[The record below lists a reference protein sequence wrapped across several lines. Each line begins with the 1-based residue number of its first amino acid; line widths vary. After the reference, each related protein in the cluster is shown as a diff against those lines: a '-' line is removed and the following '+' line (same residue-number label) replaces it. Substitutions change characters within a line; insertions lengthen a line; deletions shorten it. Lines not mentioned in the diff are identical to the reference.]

1 MIRTAAIAT
10 LALAATPALA
20 QQEVAVR
27 FAAQVN
33 GAAFA
38 CGQSYPGLGTTGAT
52 ATPTDFRFYVHD
64 LHLLRADGTAV
75 PVTLAESPWQR
86 EGVALLDFEN
96 GQGPCAQ
103 GGNAPLNESVRG
115 TAPAG
120 SYAGLRFT
128 LGVPERLNHQDATV
142 APSPFNLTAM
152 FWNWQ
157 NGYKFAKVDLQVAG
171 EMPAAPGAPAHGGQV
186 PGGQAL
192 GGQAGR
198 GGFSLHLGS
207 TQCTAGA
214 PTEPGRDCRNPNRPE
229 VTLTGFDPLRQPVI
243 ADVGPVLAGVDI
255 TRNTERTPPGCM
267 SFPNDPECRGVL
279 PALGLPY
286 MDAAAGEQRFFRVQ
300 PLRQAAR

>member
-1 MIRTAAIAT
+1 MFRTT
-10 LALAATPALA
+10 LAAALFAATPALA
-20 QQEVAVR
+20 QQEVSIR

-38 CGQSYPGLGTTGAT
+38 CGQSYAGLGSTAAT

-64 LHLLRADGTAV
+64 VQLLRADGSAV
-75 PVTLAESPWQR
+75 PLRLTETPWQR
-86 EGVALLDFEN
+86 DGVALLDFEN

-103 GGNAPLNESVRG
+103 GGNAPTNDALRGSV
-115 TAPAG
+115 PPG
-120 SYAGLRFT
+120 SYTGIRFT

-142 APSPFNLTAM
+142 AASPFNLTAM

-157 NGYKFAKVDLQVAG
+157 NGYKFVKVDLQVAG
-171 EMPAAPGAPAHGGQV
+171 GDSVTAPPAGH
-186 PGGQAL
+186 
-192 GGQAGR
+192 AGR

-207 TQCTAGA
+207 TQCVAAA
-214 PTEPGRDCRNPNRPE
+214 PTEPGRDCRNPNRP
-229 VTLTGFDPLRQPVI
+229 VITLTGFDPLSAPII
-243 ADVGPVLAGVDI
+243 ADLGPVLAGVDI

-267 SFPNDPECRGVL
+267 SFPNDPECRTVL

-286 MDAAAGEQRFFRVQ
+286 MDLPAGEQRFFRVQ

>member
-1 MIRTAAIAT
+1 MSRHT
-10 LALAATPALA
+10 LAAALLLGAATPALA
-20 QQEVAVR
+20 QQEVSIR

-38 CGQSYPGLGTTGAT
+38 CGQSYPGLGSTNAT

-64 LHLLRADGTAV
+64 VHLLRADGSAV
-75 PVTLAESPWQR
+75 PVTLAETPWQR
-86 EGVALLDFEN
+86 DGVALLDFEN

-103 GGNAPLNESVRG
+103 GGNAPMNEALRGSV
-115 TAPAG
+115 AAG
-120 SYAGLRFT
+120 SYTGIRFT
-128 LGVPERLNHQDATV
+128 LGVPERHNHQDATV

-157 NGYKFAKVDLQVAG
+157 NGYKFLKVDLQVAG
-171 EMPAAPGAPAHGGQV
+171 DAPAPASAPAHGG
-186 PGGQAL
+186 A
-192 GGQAGR
+192 AGR

-207 TQCTAGA
+207 TQCVASA
-214 PTEPGRDCRNPNRPE
+214 PTEPGRDCHNPNRP
-229 VTLTGFDPLRQPVI
+229 VITLTGFDPLSAPVI

-267 SFPNDPECRGVL
+267 SFPNDPECRTVM

-286 MDAAAGEQRFFRVQ
+286 MDVPAGPQRFFRAQ
-300 PLRQAAR
+300 PQRQAAR

>member
-1 MIRTAAIAT
+1 MMRIIPGLAA
-10 LALAATPALA
+10 LLLAATPALA
-20 QQEVAVR
+20 QQEVSIR

-33 GAAFA
+33 GAGFA
-38 CGQSYPGLGTTGAT
+38 CGQSFTGIGSTQAT

-64 LHLLRADGTAV
+64 VQLLRADGSAV
-75 PVTLAESPWQR
+75 PVTLSESAWQHQ
-86 EGVALLDFEN
+86 GVALLDFEN

-103 GGNAPLNESVRG
+103 GGNAALNETLRG

-120 SYAGLRFT
+120 SYTGLRFT

-157 NGYKFAKVDLQVAG
+157 NGYKFVKVDLQVGGA
-171 EMPAAPGAPAHGGQV
+171 MPAAPSAPAHGG
-186 PGGQAL
+186 A
-192 GGQAGR
+192 AGE
-198 GGFSLHLGS
+198 GGFALHLGS
-207 TQCTAGA
+207 TQCVAAA
-214 PTEPGRDCRNPNRPE
+214 PTQPGRDCRNPNRP
-229 VTLTGFDPLRQPVI
+229 VITLTGFDPLSAPVI

-267 SFPNDPECRGVL
+267 SFPNDPECRSVL

-286 MDAAAGEQRFFRVQ
+286 MDLPPGEQRFFRVQ

>member
-1 MIRTAAIAT
+1 MTRFIPGLAA
-10 LALAATPALA
+10 LLLAATPALA
-20 QQEVAVR
+20 QQEVSIR

-33 GAAFA
+33 GAAFS
-38 CGQSYPGLGTTGAT
+38 CGQSFSGVGSTQAS

-64 LHLLRADGTAV
+64 VQLLRADGSAV
-75 PVTLAESPWQR
+75 LVTLSESPWQHQ
-86 EGVALLDFEN
+86 GVALLDFEN

-103 GGNAPLNESVRG
+103 GGNAALNETLRG

-120 SYAGLRFT
+120 SYTGLRFT

-157 NGYKFAKVDLQVAG
+157 NGYKFVKVDLQVGAAA
-171 EMPAAPGAPAHGGQV
+171 PAAPNAPAHGG
-186 PGGQAL
+186 A
-192 GGQAGR
+192 AGE
-198 GGFSLHLGS
+198 GGFALHLGS
-207 TQCTAGA
+207 TQCVAAA
-214 PTEPGRDCRNPNRPE
+214 PTQPGRDCRNPNRP
-229 VTLTGFDPLRQPVI
+229 VITLTGFDPLSAPVI

-267 SFPNDPECRGVL
+267 SFPNDPECRSVL

-286 MDAAAGEQRFFRVQ
+286 MDLPAGEQRFFRVQ

>member
-1 MIRTAAIAT
+1 MTRFIPGLAA
-10 LALAATPALA
+10 LLLAATPALA
-20 QQEVAVR
+20 QQEVAIR

-33 GAAFA
+33 GSAFA
-38 CGQSYPGLGTTGAT
+38 CGQSYGGLGSTQAT

-64 LHLLRADGTAV
+64 VHLLRADGSAV
-75 PVTLAESPWQR
+75 PVMLTESPWQHQ
-86 EGVALLDFEN
+86 GVALLDFEN

-103 GGNAPLNESVRG
+103 GGNAALNETLRG

-120 SYAGLRFT
+120 SYTGLRFT

-157 NGYKFAKVDLQVAG
+157 NGYKFVKVDLRVGAAH
-171 EMPAAPGAPAHGGQV
+171 PAAASAPAHGG
-186 PGGQAL
+186 A
-192 GGQAGR
+192 AGE

-207 TQCTAGA
+207 TQCVAAA
-214 PTEPGRDCRNPNRPE
+214 PTQPGRDCRNPNRP
-229 VTLTGFDPLRQPVI
+229 VITLTGFDPLSAPVI
-243 ADVGPVLAGVDI
+243 ADIGPILAGVDI

-267 SFPNDPECRGVL
+267 SFPNDPECRSVL

-286 MDAAAGEQRFFRVQ
+286 MELPAGEQRFFRAPPQ
-300 PLRQAAR
+300 RQAAR